1 MGLTGTVRNGIDST
15 EREKDAPQY
24 TIKKNREY
32 VYFIDKSQQ
41 NAREERHMY
50 VSSGAH
56 DGTVLITTFEK
67 KRELL

>member
-1 MGLTGTVRNGIDST
+1 MVSIVQ
-15 EREKDAPQY
+15 REKDAPQY

-41 NAREERHMY
+41 SAREERHMY

-56 DGTVLITTFEK
+56 DGTVLITMFEK
-67 KRELL
+67 KRELLWP